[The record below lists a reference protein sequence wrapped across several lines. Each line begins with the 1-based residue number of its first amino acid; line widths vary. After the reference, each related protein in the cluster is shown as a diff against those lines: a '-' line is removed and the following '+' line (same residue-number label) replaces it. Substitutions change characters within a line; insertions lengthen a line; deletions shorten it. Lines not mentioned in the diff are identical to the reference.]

1 MGSQQ
6 RSPLM
11 PNEKFPRGPAVSD
24 GPEKPSVRADLVI
37 VLRNEASGEAVIW
50 QREDDPTDNNVPWL
64 TTLLSWGV
72 GG

>member
-1 MGSQQ
+1 
-6 RSPLM
+6 M

-37 VLRNEASGEAVIW
+37 VLRNEVSGEAVIW
-50 QREDDPTDNNVPWL
+50 QPEDDHTDNNVPWL
-64 TTLLSWGV
+64 TTLLSWRV